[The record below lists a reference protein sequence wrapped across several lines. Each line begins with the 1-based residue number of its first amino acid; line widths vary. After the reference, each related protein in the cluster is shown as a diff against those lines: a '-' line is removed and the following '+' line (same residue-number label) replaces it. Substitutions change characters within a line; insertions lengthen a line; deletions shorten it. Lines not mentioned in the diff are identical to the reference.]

1 MAKIDI
7 GKTLKKTLNEA
18 GNATKKVAETVRD
31 TAKEI
36 DKDKVKEIFKKRK
49 LNLKKHHC
57 CLWMCKRFLFIVH

>member
-18 GNATKKVAETVRD
+18 GNATKKVAETVRY

-36 DKDKVKEIFKKRK
+36 DKDKVKEIFKKK
-49 LNLKKHHC
+49 GN
-57 CLWMCKRFLFIVH
+57 